1 MRHVARGWVIRVSS
15 QRDWQS
21 MGGAASDAPAGTV
34 ERLDASVRA
43 MAEVVCDP
51 AGRAVWDITQDDI
64 LRCSVAES
72 CD

>member
-1 MRHVARGWVIRVSS
+1 
-15 QRDWQS
+15 